1 MKRFDRPAAAV
12 TAPPADS
19 TAAATGNLAAEDDM
33 LMAADRRRW
42 VLGLTRLSWGLTLL
56 ALPGDVA
63 RAVGAD
69 DVHAVRRLGRVLG
82 ARHILQAT
90 IELASWPRFR
100 RLGAAVDGLHA
111 ISAMGAAGIDRRWRR
126 PALTDAALA
135 GTFAA
140 TGLLGRPGTPA
151 RR

>member
-1 MKRFDRPAAAV
+1 MERLDRPAAAI
-12 TAPPADS
+12 TTSAADG
-19 TAAATGNLAAEDDM
+19 AAGVTGNLAADDDM
-33 LMAADRRRW
+33 STATDRRRW
-42 VLGLTRLSWGLTLL
+42 VLGLTRLGWGLTLL

-69 DVHAVRRLGRVLG
+69 DMRAVRRLGRVLG
-82 ARHILQAT
+82 ARHVLQAT
-90 IELASWPRFR
+90 IELASWPRWR

-111 ISAMGAAGIDRRWRR
+111 ISAMGAAGADRRWRR
-126 PALTDAALA
+126 PALIDGALA

-140 TGLLGRPGTPA
+140 TGLLGRPGTLA